1 MLTWAEIILLL
12 LKVVNA
18 IMGEVND
25 ARQFKAGADSEIAKI
40 ALAIANKT
48 AAGKAIME
56 KVNALS
62 PADVDAELAGLEP
75 K

>member
-1 MLTWAEIILLL
+1 MFTWPEIILLL
-12 LKVVNA
+12 LKLANA
-18 IMGEVND
+18 IMGEVGN
-25 ARQFKAGADSEIAKI
+25 ARQFKAGADSEIAKT

-56 KVNALS
+56 KVNAMS
-62 PADVDAELAGLEP
+62 ADDVDRELTGLEP